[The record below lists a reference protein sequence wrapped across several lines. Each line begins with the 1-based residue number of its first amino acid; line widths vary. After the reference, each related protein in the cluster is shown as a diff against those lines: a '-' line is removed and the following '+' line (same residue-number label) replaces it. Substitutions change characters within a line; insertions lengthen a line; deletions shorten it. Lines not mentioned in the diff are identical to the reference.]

1 MSFSATPSGLALAT
15 VSVTLL
21 ARVSPS
27 DVTSC
32 SSQCDQLS
40 YCDDFENK
48 CKPCSDVCSG
58 PVESECLSS
67 CGQYLHL
74 HNIHHLHRA
83 QELQPSQLHVLTIM
97 VTLTAVMT
105 SVVMVLLMVLMRMKM
120 KKKKRLSKK
129 INPSVLFTVDRDE
142 IGQNQTNMESL
153 SVNELGKKEKQS
165 RDINRSI
172 STMVTQ
178 ISNDSSVPSEK
189 FTSGSMRNTR
199 NSFNSRTKRI
209 PSEDCVPNF
218 GIFNPGL
225 DPKSEMSARAQDSHP
240 QRQHCEMV

>member
-1 MSFSATPSGLALAT
+1 
-15 VSVTLL
+15 
-21 ARVSPS
+21 
-27 DVTSC
+27 
-32 SSQCDQLS
+32 
-40 YCDDFENK
+40 
-48 CKPCSDVCSG
+48 
-58 PVESECLSS
+58 
-67 CGQYLHL
+67 
-74 HNIHHLHRA
+74 
-83 QELQPSQLHVLTIM
+83 
-97 VTLTAVMT
+97 
-105 SVVMVLLMVLMRMKM
+105 M